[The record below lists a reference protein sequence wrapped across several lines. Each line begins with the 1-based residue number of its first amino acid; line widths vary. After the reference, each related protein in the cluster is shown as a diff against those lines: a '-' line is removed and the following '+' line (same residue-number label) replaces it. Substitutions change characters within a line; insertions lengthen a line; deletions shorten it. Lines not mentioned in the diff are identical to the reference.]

1 MNLHC
6 RSLGLKT
13 AVFLA
18 IVVLSNL
25 AGNFFLR
32 VGMREM
38 GQVLSLSPMPYLHAL
53 LNPWVLPGVLLLIVC
68 LASQLAL
75 LSWAD
80 LSYVIPMTS
89 IGYVLTAL
97 AGKLFLDEPVSAT
110 RWAGILLITGGVSLV
125 SRTAPR
131 SARVEPCGGCQ

>member
-6 RSLGLKT
+6 RGLGLKT

-38 GQVLSLSPMPYLHAL
+38 GQVLSLSPMPYLRAL

-68 LASQLAL
+68 LVSQLAL

-97 AGKLFLDEPVSAT
+97 AGKLLLHEPISAP
-110 RWAGILLITGGVSLV
+110 RWAGILLIAGGVSLV

-131 SARVEPCGGCQ
+131 SVRAESCGGCQ